1 MKCFPLLASV
11 LGDKYGVEIRIGGQ
25 DARTDG
31 NVIYLPAMPSDL
43 DTETLENAKGYVD
56 HESAHIRNTDFALVR
71 EANMDNVT
79 KWLFNAI
86 EDWRVENRLSEIFPG
101 CRDNF
106 RRLIRRI
113 FVENVEE
120 GAGNENPALSILSYV
135 LLAVRSWDVP
145 EIKPRMKSRRKTVD
159 SHAKGLPDEL
169 DKILEAVRANCPD
182 TQAAINYASKLAE
195 YIRQWP
201 SDDGSTNN
209 EAKSKDKSPL
219 DNECREKSNPDY
231 PEDFDSAPG
240 QGDDPSPDGHSGGDS
255 EDNAFGSNVG
265 TNYGNQTSKTAGGLQ
280 DSSAPYDSGV
290 GDKIPQ
296 FQQQVEDLF
305 SASMDELPQ
314 NMGEILAGK
323 LEFENEE
330 NEIKGVVVASV
341 GKRIASPLPAEE
353 IANAMRCCNSMRHR
367 LCGLLQARTLRQAGI
382 GRKGKLH
389 TGSLYRI
396 ATGNSRIFRQTSLQ
410 TGLDTAVHILL
421 DCSSSMSGSAITI
434 ARDACY
440 AVAKTLENI
449 PRVNPAVTVFPAYL
463 KDDSV
468 YPLVEHGQ
476 RVCNNFGFS
485 ASGDTPL
492 GPAVWWVMQRMVKLK
507 EERKIVLIIT
517 DGVPN
522 KIKAAEDAISQCLK
536 LGFEVYGIGIQCEC
550 VKHFLS
556 QCSII
561 YQLDELAPAMFEML
575 QNALLKG
582 GVK

>member
-1 MKCFPLLASV
+1 MNCFPLLASV

-31 NVIYLPAMPSDL
+31 NVIYLPAIPSDL

-56 HESAHIRNTDFALVR
+56 HESAHIRNTDFALVG

-113 FVENVEE
+113 FVENVKE
-120 GAGNENPALSILSYV
+120 GAGNENPALSILGYV

-145 EIKPRMKSRRKTVD
+145 EINPRLQDRRQTIA
-159 SHAKGLPDEL
+159 SHTKGLPDEL

-182 TQAAINYASKLAE
+182 TQAAVDYAHKLAE
-195 YIRQWP
+195 CIRQWP
-201 SDDGSTNN
+201 FDYGSNDN
-209 EAKSKDKSPL
+209 ADKSEDKSKL

-231 PEDFDSAPG
+231 SEDFDSAPG
-240 QGDDPSPDGHSGGDS
+240 QGDDPSSNGHSVDGS
-255 EDNAFGSNVG
+255 EDNASGSNID
-265 TNYGNQTSKTAGGLQ
+265 TNSGNQTTKTTGRLQ

-290 GDKIPQ
+290 GGKIPQ
-296 FQQQVEDLF
+296 LQEQVANLF
-305 SASMDELPQ
+305 AASMDELPQ

-341 GKRIASPLPAEE
+341 GERIASPLPAEE

-367 LCGLLQARTLRQAGI
+367 LCGLLQAQTLRQTGI

-410 TGLDTAVHILL
+410 TGIDTAVHILL

-468 YPLVEHGQ
+468 HPLVAHGQ
-476 RVCNNFGFS
+476 RVGNNFGFS

-507 EERKIVLIIT
+507 EERKIILIIT

-522 KIKAAEDAISQCLK
+522 KIKAAEDAIGQCLK

-575 QNALLKG
+575 QNALFKG

>member
-1 MKCFPLLASV
+1 MNCFPLLASV
-11 LGDKYGVEIRIGGQ
+11 LGDKYGVEIRIGGL

-86 EDWRVENRLSEIFPG
+86 EDWRVENRLAAIFPG

-113 FVENVEE
+113 FVENVKE
-120 GAGNENPALSILSYV
+120 GAGNENPAFSILGYV

-145 EIKPRMKSRRKTVD
+145 EIKPRLQDRRQTID
-159 SHAKGLPDEL
+159 SHTKGLPDEL
-169 DKILEAVRANCPD
+169 DKILEAVRTNCPD
-182 TQAAINYASKLAE
+182 TQAAINYVHKLAE
-195 YIRQWP
+195 CIRQWP
-201 SDDGSTNN
+201 FDDNTTGN
-209 EAKSKDKSPL
+209 ENKSNDKSGL
-219 DNECREKSNPDY
+219 DNESKGKSKPDNP
-231 PEDFDSAPG
+231 ENSNSDSG
-240 QGDDPSPDGHSGGDS
+240 HGDDLSSEENLEGDNEAS
-255 EDNAFGSNVG
+255 GSNS
-265 TNYGNQTSKTAGGLQ
+265 GNQKSQTADGLK
-280 DSSAPYDSGV
+280 DSSAPDTSGV
-290 GDKIPQ
+290 RAEEPQ
-296 FQQQVEDLF
+296 LQQQVEDMF
-305 SASMDELPQ
+305 SASMDELPR

-341 GKRIASPLPAEE
+341 GERIASPLPAEE

-367 LCGLLQARTLRQAGI
+367 LCGLLQAQTLRQTGI

-410 TGLDTAVHILL
+410 TGIDTAVHILL

-468 YPLVEHGQ
+468 HPLVAHGQ
-476 RVCNNFGFS
+476 RVGNNFGFS

-492 GPAVWWVMQRMVKLK
+492 GPAVWWVMQRLIKLK

-522 KIKAAEDAISQCLK
+522 KIKVAEDAISQCLK

-575 QNALLKG
+575 QNALFKG